1 MLRSDSFFQIAKSVQ
16 RLLLTAAA
24 SVNLLVYCATSA
36 VFRKELFG
44 CTRRRERRISNGRSL
59 VATETVEMPLRG
71 VGEQD

>member
-1 MLRSDSFFQIAKSVQ
+1 MDSLQIAKSVS

-44 CTRRRERRISNGRSL
+44 CMNKRRERRISNGRSL
-59 VATETVEMPLRG
+59 VATEAIEMPLA
-71 VGEQD
+71 GEQD